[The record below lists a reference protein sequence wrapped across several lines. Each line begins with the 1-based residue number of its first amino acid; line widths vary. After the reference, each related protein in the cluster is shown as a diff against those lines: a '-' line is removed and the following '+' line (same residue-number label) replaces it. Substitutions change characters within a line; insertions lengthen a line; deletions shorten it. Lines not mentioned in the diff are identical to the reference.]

1 MLFVLL
7 QLLKLRHCTHSTDAR
22 GQDHPAPFDEE
33 DGFVPN
39 HVFNIKVESVTT
51 WKKKVWF
58 SDSFC
63 VFHKNNDV
71 VDL

>member
-7 QLLKLRHCTHSTDAR
+7 QLLKLCHCTHSTDAR

-33 DGFVPN
+33 DRFVPN

-51 WKKKVWF
+51 WKKKY
-58 SDSFC
+58 DSVTVSVCFI
-63 VFHKNNDV
+63 KITMW
-71 VDL
+71 